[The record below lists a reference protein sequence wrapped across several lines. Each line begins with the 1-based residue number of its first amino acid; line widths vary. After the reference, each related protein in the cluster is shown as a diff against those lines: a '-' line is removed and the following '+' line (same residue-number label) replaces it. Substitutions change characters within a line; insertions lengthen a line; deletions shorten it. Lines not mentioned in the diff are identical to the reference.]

1 MHRLERYFLGNF
13 VCKGENY
20 QLILQAK
27 FGSTIRDDWELIR
40 RFNPQGKACRLLQ
53 HERELQGKSSGF

>member
-27 FGSTIRDDWELIR
+27 FG
-40 RFNPQGKACRLLQ
+40 FHNQGRLGAHQ
-53 HERELQGKSSGF
+53 EIQSSRESLPAIAG